1 MHHLP
6 FSTSRS
12 RLLSPRLLA
21 FLSQLIHPAT
31 TFTPEEVRLRLQQAN
46 AAHPRTQAVHAAA
59 ARTGVW
65 SSLLPDKAAFDLGRA
80 ANRLP
85 TIVHWYCQGVPLHE
99 IGRRL
104 SPLGGAWDAD
114 HALDV
119 ATVLI
124 ARALN
129 RPELADINYLE

>member
-6 FSTSRS
+6 TSTRRS
-12 RLLSPRLLA
+12 RFSWPRLLA
-21 FLSQLIHPAT
+21 YLSQLTHPGR
-31 TFTPEEVRLRLQQAN
+31 TFTPHEVRLRLQQAN
-46 AAHPRTQAVHAAA
+46 AGHPRTQAVHAVA

-65 SSLLPDKAAFDLGRA
+65 SSLLPDRAAFDLGRA

-85 TIVHWYCQGVPLHE
+85 TIVLWYRQGVPLHE

-119 ATVLI
+119 ATMLI

-129 RPELADINYLE
+129 RPELSDIQYL

>member
-1 MHHLP
+1 MHQLP
-6 FSTSRS
+6 SSTGRSRFST
-12 RLLSPRLLA
+12 PRLLA
-21 FLSQLIHPAT
+21 FLLQLTHPAR

-59 ARTGVW
+59 ARTGIW
-65 SSLLPDKAAFDLGRA
+65 SSLLPDTAAFDLGRA

-114 HALDV
+114 HALEV
-119 ATVLI
+119 ATMLI

-129 RPELADINYLE
+129 RPELIDIQYR

>member
-1 MHHLP
+1 VGADMHHQSSST
-6 FSTSRS
+6 STSRS
-12 RLLSPRLLA
+12 FVPRLLA
-21 FLSQLIHPAT
+21 HLPLLKR
-31 TFTPEEVRLRLQQAN
+31 TFTPEEVRLRLQQAD

-59 ARTGVW
+59 SRTGVW
-65 SSLLPDKAAFDLGRA
+65 SSLLPDKAACDLGRA

-85 TIVHWYCQGVPLHE
+85 TIVHWYRQGVPLHE
-99 IGRRL
+99 IGRRV

-119 ATVLI
+119 AAMLI

-129 RPELADINYLE
+129 RPELADIHYL

>member
-1 MHHLP
+1 LW
-6 FSTSRS
+6 
-12 RLLSPRLLA
+12 PRLLA
-21 FLSQLIHPAT
+21 SLSHLAHADRR
-31 TFTPEEVRLRLQQAN
+31 FTPQEVRLRLQQAD
-46 AAHPRTQAVHAAA
+46 AAHPRTQAVHAVA

-65 SSLLPDKAAFDLGRA
+65 SSLLPDRAAFDLGRA

-114 HALDV
+114 HALEV

-129 RPELADINYLE
+129 RPELSDIEYL

>member
-6 FSTSRS
+6 SSTSTSRS
-12 RLLSPRLLA
+12 FLPRLLA
-21 FLSQLIHPAT
+21 HLPRFPHPT
-31 TFTPEEVRLRLQQAN
+31 RTFTPQEVRLRLQQAN

-65 SSLLPDKAAFDLGRA
+65 SSLLPDRAAFDLGRA

-119 ATVLI
+119 AAMLI

-129 RPELADINYLE
+129 RPELTDIQYL